1 MACVQGHLTNVRLA
15 HDVVIKQTVC
25 RCLGSRVRRT
35 RSPAYDRSNGLVGNE
50 AQGAEPPPKVG
61 TRLAN
66 EQELRDRRAE
76 ALHPFA
82 GDPRRRG
89 GTAYQ
94 ITAII
99 VAVVVLIGVI
109 ALIAAT

>member
-1 MACVQGHLTNVRLA
+1 MIARMGSSGMKRKGRSHL
-15 HDVVIKQTVC
+15 
-25 RCLGSRVRRT
+25 
-35 RSPAYDRSNGLVGNE
+35 
-50 AQGAEPPPKVG
+50 PKVG

-94 ITAII
+94 IIAII

>member
-1 MACVQGHLTNVRLA
+1 MGSSGMKRKGRSHL
-15 HDVVIKQTVC
+15 
-25 RCLGSRVRRT
+25 
-35 RSPAYDRSNGLVGNE
+35 
-50 AQGAEPPPKVG
+50 PKVG

-99 VAVVVLIGVI
+99 IAVVVLIGVI

>member
-1 MACVQGHLTNVRLA
+1 MIARMGSSGMKRKGRSHL
-15 HDVVIKQTVC
+15 
-25 RCLGSRVRRT
+25 
-35 RSPAYDRSNGLVGNE
+35 
-50 AQGAEPPPKVG
+50 PKVG

>member
-1 MACVQGHLTNVRLA
+1 MIARMGSSGMKRKGRSHL
-15 HDVVIKQTVC
+15 
-25 RCLGSRVRRT
+25 
-35 RSPAYDRSNGLVGNE
+35 
-50 AQGAEPPPKVG
+50 PKVG

-99 VAVVVLIGVI
+99 VAVIVLIGVI

>member
-1 MACVQGHLTNVRLA
+1 MGSSGMKRKGRSHL
-15 HDVVIKQTVC
+15 
-25 RCLGSRVRRT
+25 
-35 RSPAYDRSNGLVGNE
+35 
-50 AQGAEPPPKVG
+50 PKVG

-99 VAVVVLIGVI
+99 VAVVVLIAVI
-109 ALIAAT
+109 ALSAAT

>member
-1 MACVQGHLTNVRLA
+1 MGSSGMKRKGRSHL
-15 HDVVIKQTVC
+15 
-25 RCLGSRVRRT
+25 
-35 RSPAYDRSNGLVGNE
+35 
-50 AQGAEPPPKVG
+50 PKVG

-82 GDPRRRG
+82 GDPRRRRG

-109 ALIAAT
+109 ALIAVT

>member
-1 MACVQGHLTNVRLA
+1 MIGGMGSSGMNRKGRSHL
-15 HDVVIKQTVC
+15 
-25 RCLGSRVRRT
+25 
-35 RSPAYDRSNGLVGNE
+35 
-50 AQGAEPPPKVG
+50 PKVG
-61 TRLAN
+61 TRPAN

-99 VAVVVLIGVI
+99 VAVVVLIGVL

>member
-1 MACVQGHLTNVRLA
+1 MIGRMGSSGMKRKGRSHL
-15 HDVVIKQTVC
+15 
-25 RCLGSRVRRT
+25 
-35 RSPAYDRSNGLVGNE
+35 
-50 AQGAEPPPKVG
+50 PKVG
-61 TRLAN
+61 TRPAN

-99 VAVVVLIGVI
+99 VAVVVLIGVL

>member
-1 MACVQGHLTNVRLA
+1 MIGRMGSSGMKRKGRSHL
-15 HDVVIKQTVC
+15 
-25 RCLGSRVRRT
+25 
-35 RSPAYDRSNGLVGNE
+35 
-50 AQGAEPPPKVG
+50 PKVG
-61 TRLAN
+61 TRPAN

-94 ITAII
+94 VTAII
-99 VAVVVLIGVI
+99 VAVVVLIGVL